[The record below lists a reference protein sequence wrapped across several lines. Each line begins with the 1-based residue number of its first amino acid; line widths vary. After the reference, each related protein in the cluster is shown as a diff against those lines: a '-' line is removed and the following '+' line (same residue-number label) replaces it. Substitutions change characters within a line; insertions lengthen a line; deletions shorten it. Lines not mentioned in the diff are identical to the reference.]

1 MNPLVEAKNLVKPEL
16 FAKLALVYLA
26 LPNLIFLLTWVR
38 PAIGIPA
45 AIITGVG
52 LTQILRL
59 RGQIEKSPGL
69 TKQNLTFVLI
79 IAFLWTLVAG
89 AGGFV
94 PQGSDY
100 QKHNLIFHDLVQQ
113 PWPTIYHTG
122 TNENYLCYCLGYYL
136 VPTLISRFF
145 GETWLPALT
154 FLWAFAGVALFFYWV
169 STFGRSVQKTL
180 LIFLLFATTETVW
193 HLFFHLLKNPA
204 IFGNNNISQ
213 RLLDLGL
220 TADYTD
226 NFVSFQFRPQHIMAS
241 WLGTALLYE
250 LLWVRKNPRSAGF
263 VWALCLLW
271 SPLASLGLLLVPLA
285 ALKRVPWQNY
295 FSAVNL
301 VGGGI
306 LLAVM
311 GIYFQGHLPMDVN
324 GPIWK
329 FSAKN
334 DWLVF
339 YPLFLVMQLVP
350 VLLVYLADRKYNF
363 LGELRPLFLASA
375 ILLLLLP
382 LYKMGF
388 NNDLRLQVSTVALL
402 FIALAAS
409 RGFQSDS
416 FTIKRPLFSLLVA
429 SQIFGIA
436 YPFARWWQEA
446 FQQKEN
452 FSYVAMQARG
462 ISDVSELKL
471 DGMDYSGQYLGRP
484 DSVAARWLL
493 R

>member
-1 MNPLVEAKNLVKPEL
+1 MNATTPAQIPAKPEL
-16 FAKLALVYLA
+16 FTRLVLGYLA
-26 LPNLIFLLTWVR
+26 LPNLIFLAIWIR
-38 PAIGIPA
+38 PAIGIPSTFFVIA
-45 AIITGVG
+45 GLIWIWRPTGQTEKCLRCTKG
-52 LTQILRL
+52 NWIFILT
-59 RGQIEKSPGL
+59 
-69 TKQNLTFVLI
+69 

-89 AGGFV
+89 VGGFV
-94 PQGSDY
+94 LQSSDY

-113 PWPTIYHTG
+113 SWPVHYQTG
-122 TNENYLCYCLGYYL
+122 TEKNYLCYGIGYYL
-136 VPTLISRFF
+136 APVLGGKFL
-145 GETWLPALT
+145 GEAWLPPLT
-154 FLWAFAGVALFFYWV
+154 FLWALAGITLFFYWV
-169 STFGRSVQKTL
+169 ASFGRSAKKTL
-180 LIFLLFATTETVW
+180 LIFLLFAMTETVW
-193 HLFFHLLKNPA
+193 HLFLHLLKNPA
-204 IFGNNNISQ
+204 IFGHNDISE
-213 RLLDLGL
+213 RLFKLGL
-220 TADYTD
+220 AADYTD
-226 NFVSFQFRPQHIMAS
+226 NFVSFQFRPQHVMVS

-250 LLWVRKNPRSAGF
+250 MLWVRKNPCSAGF

-285 ALKRVPWQNY
+285 ALKRVPWQDY

-416 FTIKRPLFSLLVA
+416 FSIKRPLFSLLVA
-429 SQIFGIA
+429 SQIFGMA

-452 FSYVAMQARG
+452 FSYAAMQARG